1 MGKPEGIQAIDL
13 MLNIPGEDNSSW
25 YEFMKPLFLDEESR
39 KVFKMPAQYMFR
51 NIPEIGPQDDFV
63 ASPLPRWISTISKK
77 Q

>member
-51 NIPEIGPQDDFV
+51 NIFITYNMQEIWTYF
-63 ASPLPRWISTISKK
+63 IFI
-77 Q
+77 